1 MKKKIVPIVLT
12 ALMLSLTACG
22 TNSNDTV
29 QNVSQGKLATEV
41 VEQNVSEVEDT
52 KESKEAL
59 PSEGKT
65 IREDT
70 SKESK
75 ADAEHLTNKKT
86 ESDDKEAK
94 SEDKETVSNDKVE
107 STTEETTTNSDS
119 DKTETTT
126 ETPVSNETAPAQSQT
141 FNVNIKYAGG
151 QVWAHNP
158 DDITNINLVT
168 MPPVDFGNFQL
179 TLNGDIHV
187 ASELDGWAEYNTMTE
202 YDGALP
208 SYEFYILVPLDAQ
221 DANKTFDF
229 ELTCPDNTAY
239 NIRTATVR
247 NSIDECAQYINFT
260 YNNGTI
266 KGTATAKGQN
276 IWICFNVKF

>member
-29 QNVSQGKLATEV
+29 QNVSQGKLTTEV

-65 IREDT
+65 IREDV

-107 STTEETTTNSDS
+107 STTEETTANTDS
-119 DKTETTT
+119 DKTETTA

-141 FNVNIKYAGG
+141 FNVNIDG
-151 QVWAHNP
+151 
-158 DDITNINLVT
+158 
-168 MPPVDFGNFQL
+168 FGNFVL
-179 TLNGDIHV
+179 TLDGNAHV
-187 ASELDGWAEYNTMTE
+187 ASALDGFAEYNSPDFSYLSDSYKSS
-202 YDGALP
+202 YD
-208 SYEFYILVPLDAQ
+208 FYIVVPLEAQ
-221 DANKTFDF
+221 DANKSFAF
-229 ELTCPDNTAY
+229 EIKYPDNA
-239 NIRTATVR
+239 
-247 NSIDECAQYINFT
+247 T
-260 YNNGTI
+260 YNFNTAIIQASSDTWYSQLTNFATNNGI
-266 KGTATAKGQN
+266 ISGTTTADGQDLV
-276 IWICFNVKF
+276 ICFNVKF

>member
-41 VEQNVSEVEDT
+41 VEQNVSETEDT

-59 PSEGKT
+59 SSEGKT
-65 IREDT
+65 IREDV

-107 STTEETTTNSDS
+107 STAEETTANTDS

-126 ETPVSNETAPAQSQT
+126 ETPVSNETVPAQSQT
-141 FNVNIKYAGG
+141 FNINLDGFGNFVLTLDNGVHVVNTIGWATDNGDGSYKLNFRINTDAQDVGSTHNFEIKC
-151 QVWAHNP
+151 P
-158 DDITNINLVT
+158 DNLVNASITNI
-168 MPPVDFGNFQL
+168 D
-179 TLNGDIHV
+179 NGCENPFSFV
-187 ASELDGWAEYNTMTE
+187 A
-202 YDGALP
+202 
-208 SYEFYILVPLDAQ
+208 
-221 DANKTFDF
+221 
-229 ELTCPDNTAY
+229 
-239 NIRTATVR
+239 
-247 NSIDECAQYINFT
+247 
-260 YNNGTI
+260 NNGI
-266 KGTATAKGQN
+266 VNGTANVINSEGSA
-276 IWICFNVKF
+276 IWIYFDIRP

>member
-59 PSEGKT
+59 SSEGKT

-107 STTEETTTNSDS
+107 STTEETTANTDS

-126 ETPVSNETAPAQSQT
+126 ETPISNETASVQSQT
-141 FNVNIKYAGG
+141 FNVNITAS
-151 QVWAHNP
+151 NP
-158 DDITNINLVT
+158 VVTDNGLVYET
-168 MPPVDFGNFQL
+168 IDFGNFEVVI
-179 TLNGDIHV
+179 NGNAHV
-187 ASELDGWAEYNTMTE
+187 ASELSGWAVKNWDDDS
-202 YDGALP
+202 YDC
-208 SYEFYILVPLDAQ
+208 YILVPLDTQ
-221 DANKTFDF
+221 DTNKVYDF
-229 ELTCPDNTAY
+229 E
-239 NIRTATVR
+239 IRCSDKVKSATISACEGSSFVL
-247 NSIDECAQYINFT
+247 
-260 YNNGTI
+260 NNGSMV
-266 KGTATAKGQN
+266 GTASAVSGQVTDGTS
-276 IWICFNVKF
+276 ICIGFNVKF